1 MIRGSVTTL
10 ALLVLSTGVLVG
22 QKPPMHPGTVRE
34 GKLWFD
40 GRATAG
46 DFTGVTTTVTG
57 AMEGAAELSA
67 VRGWVEA
74 PVNTLKTGNDHRD
87 RDLNNKSMESDKYP
101 VIRFEL
107 EQVQPGEGPADSM
120 AATLHGRMLIHGE
133 TREVALP
140 SILSFSPDG
149 VRVRSTFPLNL
160 KDYKIGGLSRALG
173 LFKMYPDIVVH
184 VDVSFQSR

>member
-1 MIRGSVTTL
+1 MIRGGVTIL
-10 ALLVLSTGVLVG
+10 ALLLSAGTLAG
-22 QKPPMHPGTVRE
+22 QHTPIPSGTVRE

-46 DFTGVTTTVTG
+46 DFTGVTNTVSGSMDG
-57 AMEGAAELSA
+57 APDLAG

-87 RDLNNKSMESDKYP
+87 RDLNQKSMESDKYP

-107 EQVQPGEGPADSM
+107 DRVQPGEGPADSM
-120 AATLHGRMLIHGE
+120 AATLQGRLLIHGVA
-133 TREVALP
+133 REVSLP
-140 SILSFSPDG
+140 SVLSFGSEG
-149 VRVRSTFPLNL
+149 VRVRSSFPLNL

-184 VDVSFQSR
+184 IDVSFRFQ